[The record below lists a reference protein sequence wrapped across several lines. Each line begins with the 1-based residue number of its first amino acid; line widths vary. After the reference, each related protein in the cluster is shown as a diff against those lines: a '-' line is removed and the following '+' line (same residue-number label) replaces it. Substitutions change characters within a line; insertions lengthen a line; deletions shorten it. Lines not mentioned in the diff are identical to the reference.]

1 MSEDNN
7 SGLNLT
13 NGLSFP
19 MIIAITALILSLTSG
34 IVNYRQNNLSNL
46 ESSLRDTRDQLQ
58 LAKNDITDIRTT
70 TVQQL
75 VEAEIALKNQGQLK
89 QQNSKLTEKLN
100 ESNIRMKELERQI
113 RRMDHKIT
121 SQKSALRAAKRKI
134 NKANATKKKTPK
146 NVASKAGSSTATNAS
161 ANIDIYTKQMGPSLQ
176 HSITNAIQA
185 KGFKPKF
192 PKLLASMSLTKKT
205 TVFYYHDNYQKVAAK
220 LANVLIASD
229 IGEVI
234 LRKGVSPYSNN
245 KIIVH
250 LIGQ

>member
-7 SGLNLT
+7 NTLSQT

-89 QQNSKLTEKLN
+89 LENSKLTEKLK
-100 ESNIRMKELERQI
+100 ESNIRMKELEHQI

-121 SQKSALRAAKRKI
+121 SQKSALKSAKRKI
-134 NKANATKKKTPK
+134 NKANAAKKVTQKKSASNATP
-146 NVASKAGSSTATNAS
+146 STATNAS
-161 ANIDIYTKQMGPSLQ
+161 ANIDIYTQQMGPSLQ
-176 HSITNAIQA
+176 HSITNAIEA

-192 PKLLASMSLTKKT
+192 PKLLESMSLTKKT
-205 TVFYYHDNYQKVAAK
+205 TVFYYNESYQKVAAN
-220 LANVLIASD
+220 LAQVLIASN

-234 LRKGVSPYSNN
+234 LRKGVSPYSEN